1 MLLLASCGREKID
14 EHQNFVGA
22 WYGSDDQNRTY
33 EIIIEDDGQCYYY
46 RQGFGY
52 VERTGRFWVNKS
64 GDKVKIAGK
73 KFDLETYPIE
83 EENDVWFM
91 QVDDIELYASK

>member
-1 MLLLASCGREKID
+1 
-14 EHQNFVGA
+14 
-22 WYGSDDQNRTY
+22 
-33 EIIIEDDGQCYYY
+33 
-46 RQGFGY
+46 
-52 VERTGRFWVNKS
+52 
-64 GDKVKIAGK
+64 VKIAGK